1 MGIRE
6 IGELL
11 GFSKASKFFNKQFS
25 FVEKLNKVSLLQDYY
40 KIRAG
45 GSVSKLNGI
54 IKIQKVGIVISFIG
68 INEKLN
74 WLGFTMMT

>member
-1 MGIRE
+1 M
-6 IGELL
+6 
-11 GFSKASKFFNKQFS
+11 
-25 FVEKLNKVSLLQDYY
+25 LQDYY

-68 INEKLN
+68 INEKTELVRFYYDDMRSIN
-74 WLGFTMMT
+74 EINKITEYKIIQENN